1 MSTADNNDLHADTGG
16 GDNRLDAPLLRALQ
30 SLAVERSPQREL
42 WPGIAA
48 RIGVP
53 VDTGSV
59 GATAALAP
67 SLRRASRRPRR
78 ARMLQT
84 VSACAALVLVAV
96 LALPQS
102 RLAPA
107 GDRLSELLLRNA
119 EALDRE
125 YAAAFVQLGE
135 ADVPAPLRPGL
146 LALDA
151 ESARIRSALQQQPQQ
166 TRLLE
171 QLKRTHERKLRLL
184 RRGLELTA

>member
-1 MSTADNNDLHADTGG
+1 MNTPDNPEFRTGG
-16 GDNRLDAPLLRALQ
+16 DDPRDAPLLRSLQ

-53 VDTGSV
+53 IDTGTV
-59 GATAALAP
+59 GASVAFAP
-67 SLRRASRRPRR
+67 SLRRGSRRPRH
-78 ARMLQT
+78 ARLLQT

-96 LALPQS
+96 LALPHS
-102 RLAPA
+102 TLAPTD
-107 GDRLSELLLRNA
+107 DRLGELLLRNA
-119 EALDRE
+119 DALDRE
-125 YAAAFVQLGE
+125 YAAAFVELGE
-135 ADVPAPLRPGL
+135 ADAPAPLRPGL

-166 TRLLE
+166 TRLFE
-171 QLKRTHERKLRLL
+171 ELKRTHERKLRLL